1 MVSRAFGARSE
12 SLSVLAVLP
21 VDLLSLQIIMVFLVN
36 HRGLPL
42 LRDCKISTFQ
52 FLLEVVLAAGLGGV
66 S

>member
-21 VDLLSLQIIMVFLVN
+21 VDLFSLQIIMVFLVN

-52 FLLEVVLAAGLGGV
+52 VLLEVVLAAGLGGV

>member
-1 MVSRAFGARSE
+1 VVGRAFRARSDPR
-12 SLSVLAVLP
+12 SVLAVLP

-42 LRDCKISTFQ
+42 LRNCKISAFQ
-52 FLLEVVLAAGLGGV
+52 LLLEVILAAGLSGV